1 MGPVASSEAEVKAR
15 EDESLFSSQEKA
27 LKKQEGGGGEAGQ
40 QNLQAEKGGTEHSC
54 IG

>member
-27 LKKQEGGGGEAGQ
+27 LKKQEGGGGGGRT
-40 QNLQAEKGGTEHSC
+40 AELASRKGRH
-54 IG
+54 